1 MTLYDL
7 YVLLP
12 LLVLAVASM
21 LAILLVSFYRN
32 HTAIVLMTL
41 ASLGAAFASLFVV
54 AGLAERQVGILL
66 LLDDYSLFFIGLI
79 FAGSFAVALLSYSY
93 LERLDVNREELY
105 LLLLLATL
113 GSAVLAASTH
123 FVSFFLGLEI
133 LSVSLYAMI
142 AYGRARP
149 GSIESGLK
157 YLTLS
162 ATSSAF
168 LLFGMALVY
177 AELGTIELAGIAQGA
192 LAATDSPLILTG
204 FAMMVVGI
212 GFKLSVVPFH
222 MWAPDV
228 YQGAPAPVT
237 AFIATVSKGGMFAL
251 LLRYFTAIDLQAFN
265 SLVIVFGAIAIASM
279 LGGNLLA
286 LLQSNVKRIL
296 AYSSIAHLG
305 FMLVAFLA
313 TGPLASTTVALYL
326 VAYFVTTLGTFGV
339 ITVLS
344 TGEREAEEIEDYR
357 GLFWHRP
364 WLAGAFTAMLLS
376 LAGIPL
382 TVGFIGKLFVVTAGI
397 GDNLWL
403 LVVTLVVA
411 SSIGL
416 YYYLRVALVMY
427 MRPADAPATAR
438 VAPTWTGT
446 LVLTVLILL
455 LFGLGVY
462 PVPMLDVI
470 QATVAGLV

>member
-32 HTAIVLMTL
+32 HNAIVLMTL

-228 YQGAPAPVT
+228 
-237 AFIATVSKGGMFAL
+237 
-251 LLRYFTAIDLQAFN
+251 
-265 SLVIVFGAIAIASM
+265 
-279 LGGNLLA
+279 
-286 LLQSNVKRIL
+286 
-296 AYSSIAHLG
+296 
-305 FMLVAFLA
+305 
-313 TGPLASTTVALYL
+313 
-326 VAYFVTTLGTFGV
+326 
-339 ITVLS
+339 
-344 TGEREAEEIEDYR
+344 
-357 GLFWHRP
+357 
-364 WLAGAFTAMLLS
+364 
-376 LAGIPL
+376 
-382 TVGFIGKLFVVTAGI
+382 
-397 GDNLWL
+397 
-403 LVVTLVVA
+403 
-411 SSIGL
+411 
-416 YYYLRVALVMY
+416 
-427 MRPADAPATAR
+427 
-438 VAPTWTGT
+438 
-446 LVLTVLILL
+446 
-455 LFGLGVY
+455 
-462 PVPMLDVI
+462 
-470 QATVAGLV
+470 